1 MELQTMQDRSA
12 TTDDGVSGGA
22 SLPVAVGQ
30 SETRLGLP
38 FQRPSHRR
46 QDTTPWWRLFV
57 QIRWGSILAVVPTLL
72 LAVVVIQNI
81 VFFHFNRP
89 QDIVKE
95 LGALVAT
102 LPNSIPDH
110 NCTDLACHW
119 AALQTALAE
128 LKAGQT
134 ALAELKAGQTALA
147 ELKAGQEAGQTALA
161 ELKAS
166 HTAISSDLEKSQT
179 ALAELKAGQTALAEL
194 KAGQEAGQTAL
205 AELKGGQ
212 TAGQTALAELKAA
225 QTAGQTALAELKA
238 GQTALAELKAAQT
251 AGQTALAELKAGQE
265 AGQTALAEL
274 KAGQTALAELKASY
288 TAICSDLEAS
298 QSLLAKVWEEIR
310 SNKGLLNQ
318 TLKDLETDYKNMS
331 QELSQ
336 ENKDFSL
343 GLSSLQQKV
352 VDQPTLNRELHGLMP
367 RDCSD
372 VMAAGKSQSG
382 VYTIFS
388 GSNSFEAYCNMWQDG
403 GGWTVIQRRKDG
415 SVDFFLGWNDY
426 RNGFGDLAGEHWL
439 GLQNIHALTA
449 SGAYQLRIDF
459 TIFDGRN
466 YYALYDDFSVG
477 RNSLDPEK
485 DGYPLLVS
493 GYSGNAGHSFNDH
506 SGMKFTTKDRDQDK
520 RIGSNCAN
528 DYKGAW
534 WYYSCHLSN
543 LNGLYKA
550 TGTCGSSN
558 AVWDNLG
565 PSRYACLRFVEMK
578 IRPKK

>member
-1 MELQTMQDRSA
+1 MELQNMQDRSA

-38 FQRPSHRR
+38 FQRPSNRR

-57 QIRWGSILAVVPTLL
+57 QIRCGSILVVVPTLL
-72 LAVVVIQNI
+72 LVVLVIQNI
-81 VFFHFNRP
+81 VFFHLNRP

-110 NCTDLACHW
+110 NCSDLACHW
-119 AALQTALAE
+119 AALQTALAKLMAGQEALAE
-128 LKAGQT
+128 LKAGQEAGQTALTELKAGQMALGELKAGQEAGQT

-161 ELKAS
+161 ELKA
-166 HTAISSDLEKSQT
+166 
-179 ALAELKAGQTALAEL
+179 
-194 KAGQEAGQTAL
+194 GQE
-205 AELKGGQ
+205 
-212 TAGQTALAELKAA
+212 
-225 QTAGQTALAELKA
+225 
-238 GQTALAELKAAQT
+238 

-274 KAGQTALAELKASY
+274 KAGQTALAELKAGQEAGQTALAELKAGQTVLAELKASH
-288 TAICSDLEAS
+288 TAIRSDLEAS

-310 SNKGLLNQ
+310 SNKGLLNE

-336 ENKDFSL
+336 ETKELHNFSL
-343 GLSSLQQKV
+343 ALSSLQQKV
-352 VDQPTLNRELHGLMP
+352 VDQLTLSKQLQGLMP

-372 VMAAGKSQSG
+372 VMAAGKSRSG
-382 VYTIFS
+382 VHSIFS
-388 GSNSFEAYCNMWQDG
+388 GSDSFEAYCNMSLDG

-415 SVDFFLGWNDY
+415 SVDFYRGWDDY
-426 RNGFGDLAGEHWL
+426 RKGFGDLAGEHWL

-449 SGAYQLRIDF
+449 SGAYQLRIDL
-459 TIFDGRN
+459 TLFDGRN

-493 GYSGNAGHSFNDH
+493 GYSGNAGDKLAWH
-506 SGMKFTTKDRDQDK
+506 SGMKFTTKDRDQDEYHD
-520 RIGSNCAN
+520 RNCAN

-534 WYYSCHLSN
+534 WYKSCYYSN
-543 LNGLYKA
+543 LNGVYKA
-550 TGTCGSSN
+550 TGTCVSTN
-558 AVWDNLG
+558 AVWNDLG
-565 PSRYACLRFVEMK
+565 HSYDTCPRFVEMK
-578 IRPKK
+578 IRPRK

>member
-1 MELQTMQDRSA
+1 MELQNMQDRSA

-38 FQRPSHRR
+38 FQRPSNRR

-57 QIRWGSILAVVPTLL
+57 QIRCGSILVVVPTLL
-72 LAVVVIQNI
+72 LVVLVIQNI
-81 VFFHFNRP
+81 VFFHLNRP

-110 NCTDLACHW
+110 NCSDLACHW
-119 AALQTALAE
+119 AALQTALAKLMAGQEALAE
-128 LKAGQT
+128 LKAGQEAGQT
-134 ALAELKAGQTALA
+134 ALTELKAGQMALGELKAGQEAGQTALA
-147 ELKAGQEAGQTALA
+147 ELKAGQEAGQTV
-161 ELKAS
+161 
-166 HTAISSDLEKSQT
+166 
-179 ALAELKAGQTALAEL
+179 LAEL
-194 KAGQEAGQTAL
+194 KAGQEAGQAAL
-205 AELKGGQ
+205 AGLKARQ
-212 TAGQTALAELKAA
+212 EAGQTALVELKAR
-225 QTAGQTALAELKA
+225 QE
-238 GQTALAELKAAQT
+238 

-274 KAGQTALAELKASY
+274 KAGQTVLAELKASH
-288 TAICSDLEAS
+288 TAIRSDLEAS

-310 SNKGLLNQ
+310 SNKGLLNE

-336 ENKDFSL
+336 ETKELHNFSL
-343 GLSSLQQKV
+343 ALSSLQQKV
-352 VDQPTLNRELHGLMP
+352 VDQLTLSKQLQGLMP

-372 VMAAGKSQSG
+372 VMAAGKSRSG
-382 VYTIFS
+382 VHSIFS
-388 GSNSFEAYCNMWQDG
+388 GSDSFEAYCNMSLDG

-415 SVDFFLGWNDY
+415 SVDFYRGWDDY
-426 RNGFGDLAGEHWL
+426 RKGFGDLAGEHWL

-449 SGAYQLRIDF
+449 SGAYQLRIDL
-459 TIFDGRN
+459 TLFDGRN

-493 GYSGNAGHSFNDH
+493 GYSGNAGDKLAWH
-506 SGMKFTTKDRDQDK
+506 SGMKFTTKDRDQDEYHD
-520 RIGSNCAN
+520 RNCAN

-534 WYYSCHLSN
+534 WYKSCYYSN
-543 LNGLYKA
+543 LNGVYKA
-550 TGTCGSSN
+550 TGTCVSTN
-558 AVWDNLG
+558 AVWNDLG
-565 PSRYACLRFVEMK
+565 HSYDTCPRFVEMK
-578 IRPKK
+578 IRPRK